1 MTLTTTTLS
10 SALAAS
16 GKSIVVASASGFSA
30 GMFILIDRE
39 VMRVSKAYVSGTTID
54 LDGRGLDNTAQVAHP
69 ASTNVSVGLA
79 TDFATPAPGGPVS
92 TYAVQPGLDTTYY
105 SAAGAI
111 TFPAAGRNAL
121 AIINGTSALAMTLTS
136 PTKDMDG
143 SRVVVASN
151 GKANHTVTYTTTGFG
166 NIGGTADVIT
176 FHATMQQAFEFIA
189 ANGIWCLIGQ
199 VAGAASVAGVGL
211 G

>member
-1 MTLTTTTLS
+1 MARTTTTAS
-10 SALAAS
+10 SAVGAS
-16 GKSIVVASASGFSA
+16 DKQVIVASATGFAA
-30 GMFILIDRE
+30 GSIVLIDRE
-39 VMRVSKAYVSGTTID
+39 VARVSKAYVSGTTIL
-54 LDGRGLDNTAQVAHP
+54 LDGRGLDGSAQVAHP
-69 ASTNVSVGLA
+69 SGTNVTVGLPS
-79 TDFATPAPGGPVS
+79 DFAQPAPGGPLT
-92 TYAVQPGLDTTYY
+92 TYASQPGLDVKYY
-105 SAAGAI
+105 SSAGEI
-111 TFPAAGRNAL
+111 TQPPAGQNGL

-143 SRVVVASN
+143 VRVLVASN

-166 NIGGTADVIT
+166 NIGATADVIT
-176 FHATMQQAFEFIA
+176 FHATMQQAFEFVA